1 MNPILIVALVA
12 ALAVFILFF
21 GLARVIGGGDKA
33 VDKRLDRYAARAD
46 KKEETKKEKANRL
59 VQDVDEVLTKRGF
72 AANLA
77 TELARADVKLTVT
90 EFLILSGLCV
100 VALFVI
106 GMIVLGGPVFGLLLG
121 VLGFF
126 LPRVYLRI
134 RQGRRL
140 KAFNDQLADS
150 VMLLANSLRSGY
162 SLLQSMDTVS
172 KQLSPPI
179 STEFARVVREIGL
192 GIPNETAFQNLLRRI
207 DSDDLDLMITA
218 INVQHEV
225 GGNLAEILDKI
236 GHIIRERIRIKGE
249 IKTLTAMQRAS
260 AYIVT
265 SLPVIM
271 AVIISIIN
279 PDYMSTLWT
288 TLCGWIMLAVSFI
301 MLVSGFLVIRKIVDI
316 EV

>member
-1 MNPILIVALVA
+1 
-12 ALAVFILFF
+12 
-21 GLARVIGGGDKA
+21 
-33 VDKRLDRYAARAD
+33 
-46 KKEETKKEKANRL
+46 
-59 VQDVDEVLTKRGF
+59 VDEVLTKRGF